1 MTDKFNAMLEQVR
14 TGHTQALDGFFRDCS
29 PTIIGLADACATA
42 ISNGNKLLFCGN
54 GGSACD
60 AMHIAGEFVGRFIKD
75 RPALPAIALTAD
87 SGVITCLANDY
98 DYTTIFSRQ
107 IEALG
112 QPGDVLIALSTSGR
126 SPNVLAALKVAKERG
141 LKTALWTGEKN
152 KSDLPS
158 ADFTLIVPSV
168 TTAHI
173 QEAHMVALHGMTG
186 LIEAKLF
193 PSL

>member
-1 MTDKFNAMLEQVR
+1 MLETVR
-14 TGHTQALDGFFRDCS
+14 TGHVQALDGFLRDCQDS
-29 PTIIGLADACATA
+29 IIALADACATA
-42 ISNGNKLLFCGN
+42 LAGGKKLMFCGN

-98 DYTTIFSRQ
+98 SYEQIFSRQ
-107 IEALG
+107 VEALG

-126 SPNVLAALKVAKERG
+126 SANVLAALKVAQERG
-141 LKTALWTGEKN
+141 LKTALFTGEKN
-152 KSDLPS
+152 RNDLPK
-158 ADFTLIVPSV
+158 ADFSLIVPSV

-173 QEAHMVALHGMTG
+173 QESHMVALHAITG

-193 PSL
+193 PAL